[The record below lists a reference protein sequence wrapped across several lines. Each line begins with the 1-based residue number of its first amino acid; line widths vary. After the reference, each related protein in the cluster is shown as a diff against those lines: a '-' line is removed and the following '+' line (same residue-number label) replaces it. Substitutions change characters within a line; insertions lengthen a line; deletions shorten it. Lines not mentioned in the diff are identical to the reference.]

1 MYPNIGIANISRGYL
16 RSITQKAVE
25 LEIAFIVFTYPIVE
39 HIFMSPFDHTKYR
52 PFPVIKKP
60 NRRWPSEQISKA
72 PIWCAVDLRDGN
84 QALIEPMNVSQKQKM
99 WALLI
104 KLGFKEIE
112 IGFPSASQPD
122 FDFCRWLIE
131 ENQIPSDVKI
141 QALTQARPELIERTY
156 EALRGVKQAIV
167 HVYNSTSPVQREKVF
182 KLDKKGIK
190 EIAIT
195 GAQKVLDQSK
205 KFSNTIWDFEYS
217 PESFS
222 STEIDYSIEVC
233 NAVIDVWQPTPE
245 HKIILNLPATVEC
258 ATANV
263 FADQIELFCDEIN
276 KRDSIII
283 SLHTHNDRGCGVA
296 AAELGLMAGADRIEG
311 TLMGN
316 GERTGNMDLVT
327 MAMNLYSQGID
338 PEIDLSNADEILRIV
353 TECTQIAAHPR
364 HPWFGEL
371 VYTAFS
377 GSHQDAIRKCLAQ
390 QKEGQP
396 WDVAYLPINP
406 KDIGRDYQS
415 VIRVNSQ
422 SGKGGVAYI
431 LEQDYGLQLPRW
443 LQIEASRKVQAH
455 AEAES
460 IEVAPEKIWGIIQ
473 SAFMQTD
480 ETQQLGSYHLEHNG
494 QHEHIRATLINNNN
508 NGKIEEIIYG
518 QGDGALSA
526 FCHALEGHFGF
537 PLEIA
542 QYHQHAIG
550 SGTDASAIG
559 YVQVKIDGARYCGIA
574 KDRDIMSANL
584 NAILVCVKQAV
595 NDDSLKYSR
604 HSVCV

>member
-1 MYPNIGIANISRGYL
+1 
-16 RSITQKAVE
+16 
-25 LEIAFIVFTYPIVE
+25 
-39 HIFMSPFDHTKYR
+39 MSQFDHTKYR
-52 PFPVIKKP
+52 PFTVIKNP
-60 NRRWPSEQISKA
+60 NRRWPSKQITRA

-84 QALIEPMNVSQKQKM
+84 QALIEPMNISQKQKM

-156 EALRGVKQAIV
+156 EALKGAKQAIV

-182 KLDKKGIK
+182 KLDKQGI
-190 EIAIT
+190 IAIATT
-195 GAQKVLDQSK
+195 GARKVLEESK
-205 KFSNTIWDFEYS
+205 KFPNTQWYFEYS

-222 STEIDYSIEVC
+222 STEIDFSIEVC
-233 NAVIDVWQPTPE
+233 NAVINVWQPTPE

-258 ATANV
+258 ATPNV
-263 FADQIELFCDEIN
+263 FADQIELFCDAIN
-276 KRDSIII
+276 QRHCVII
-283 SLHTHNDRGCGVA
+283 SLHTHNDRGCGIA

-316 GERTGNMDLVT
+316 GERTGNMDLVA
-327 MAMNLYSQGID
+327 MAMNLYSQGIN
-338 PEIDLSNADEILRIV
+338 PQLDLSNADEIVRTV
-353 TECTQIAAHPR
+353 TECTQIATHPR

-371 VYTAFS
+371 VFTAFS

-390 QKEGQP
+390 QKSGEP
-396 WDVAYLPINP
+396 WDVAYLPIDP
-406 KDIGRDYQS
+406 KDLGRDYQS

-455 AEAES
+455 AEKET
-460 IEVAPEKIWGIIQ
+460 IEVAPEKIWEIIQ
-473 SAFMQTD
+473 SAFMLTD
-480 ETQQLGSYHLEHNG
+480 ETQQLSNYHLTHNG
-494 QHEHIRATLINNNN
+494 KQEHIRATLISND
-508 NGKIEEIIYG
+508 KQQTQQIING

-526 FCHALEGHFGF
+526 FCDAIKNHFGF
-537 PLEIA
+537 QLEIVH
-542 QYHQHAIG
+542 YHQHAIG
-550 SGTDASAIG
+550 SGTGASAMG
-559 YVQVKIDGARYCGIA
+559 YVQVKINDKRYCGIA
-574 KDRDIMSANL
+574 KNRDVMSANL
-584 NAILVCVKQAV
+584 NAILVCVKQAL
-595 NDDSLKYSR
+595 DDVAFK
-604 HSVCV
+604 HSSQALSS

>member
-1 MYPNIGIANISRGYL
+1 
-16 RSITQKAVE
+16 
-25 LEIAFIVFTYPIVE
+25 
-39 HIFMSPFDHTKYR
+39 MSSFDHTKYH
-52 PFPVIKKP
+52 PFTVIEKP
-60 NRRWPSEQISKA
+60 NRRWPSEHITQA

-84 QALIEPMNVSQKQKM
+84 QALIEPMNVIQKQKM

-131 ENQIPSDVKI
+131 ENQIPDDVKI

-156 EALRGVKQAIV
+156 EALKGAKQAIV
-167 HVYNSTSPVQREKVF
+167 HVYNSTSPVQRDKVF
-182 KLDKKGIK
+182 KLDKQGLVA
-190 EIAIT
+190 IAT
-195 GAQKVLDQSK
+195 RGAQKVLDESK
-205 KFSNTIWDFEYS
+205 KYPNTAWYFEYS

-222 STEIDYSIEVC
+222 STEIDFSIEIC
-233 NAVIDVWQPTPE
+233 NAVIDVWQPTPA

-258 ATANV
+258 ATPNV
-263 FADQIELFCDEIN
+263 FADQIELFCDAI
-276 KRDSIII
+276 KQRHCVIV

-327 MAMNLYSQGID
+327 LAMNLYSQGIN
-338 PEIDLSNADEILRIV
+338 PELDLSNADEIVRTV
-353 TECTQIAAHPR
+353 HECTQIATHPR

-371 VYTAFS
+371 VFTAFS

-390 QKEGQP
+390 QKSDEP
-396 WDVAYLPINP
+396 WDVAYLPIDP
-406 KDIGRDYQS
+406 KDLGRDYQS

-455 AEAES
+455 AEQAS
-460 IEVAPEKIWGIIQ
+460 IEVAPEKIWEIVE
-473 SAFMQTD
+473 SAFMRTD
-480 ETQQLGSYHLEHNG
+480 DTHQLGSYQLANNG
-494 QHEHIRATLINNNN
+494 THEHIRATLINHDDD
-508 NGKIEEIIYG
+508 KTQQIING

-526 FCHALEGHFGF
+526 FCDAIENHFGF
-537 PLEIA
+537 RLEIA
-542 QYHQHAIG
+542 HYHQHALG
-550 SGTDASAIG
+550 SGTDASAMG
-559 YVQVKIDGARYCGIA
+559 YVQVKIDDRRYCGIA
-574 KDRDIMSANL
+574 KSRDVMSANL
-584 NAILVCVKQAV
+584 NAILVCVKQAL
-595 NDDSLKYSR
+595 DDTSIK
-604 HSVCV
+604 HSSEALTT

>member
-1 MYPNIGIANISRGYL
+1 
-16 RSITQKAVE
+16 
-25 LEIAFIVFTYPIVE
+25 
-39 HIFMSPFDHTKYR
+39 MSQFDHTKYR
-52 PFPVIKKP
+52 PFTVIKNP
-60 NRRWPSEQISKA
+60 NRRWPSKQITRA

-84 QALIEPMNVSQKQKM
+84 QALIEPMNISQKQKM

-156 EALRGVKQAIV
+156 EALKGAKQAIV

-182 KLDKKGIK
+182 KLDKQGIVA
-190 EIAIT
+190 IATT
-195 GAQKVLDQSK
+195 GAQKVLDESK
-205 KFSNTIWDFEYS
+205 KFPNTQWYFEYS

-222 STEIDYSIEVC
+222 STEIDFSIEVC
-233 NAVIDVWQPTPE
+233 NAVINVWQPTPE

-258 ATANV
+258 ATPNV
-263 FADQIELFCDEIN
+263 FADQIELFCDAIN
-276 KRDSIII
+276 QRHCVII
-283 SLHTHNDRGCGVA
+283 SLHTHNDRGCGIA

-316 GERTGNMDLVT
+316 GERTGNMDLVA
-327 MAMNLYSQGID
+327 MAMNLYSQGIN
-338 PEIDLSNADEILRIV
+338 PQLDLSNADEIVRTV
-353 TECTQIAAHPR
+353 TECTQIATHPR

-371 VYTAFS
+371 VFTAFS

-390 QKEGQP
+390 QKSGEP
-396 WDVAYLPINP
+396 WDVAYLPIDP
-406 KDIGRDYQS
+406 KDLGRDYQS

-455 AEAES
+455 AEKET
-460 IEVAPEKIWGIIQ
+460 IEVAPEKIWEIIQ
-473 SAFMQTD
+473 SAFMHTD
-480 ETQQLGSYHLEHNG
+480 ETQQLSNYHLTHNG
-494 QHEHIRATLINNNN
+494 RQEHIRATLISND
-508 NGKIEEIIYG
+508 KQQTQQIING

-526 FCHALEGHFGF
+526 FCDAIKNHFGF
-537 PLEIA
+537 QLEIVH
-542 QYHQHAIG
+542 YHQHAIG
-550 SGTDASAIG
+550 SGTGASAMG
-559 YVQVKIDGARYCGIA
+559 YVQVKINDKRYCGIA
-574 KDRDIMSANL
+574 KNRDVMSANL
-584 NAILVCVKQAV
+584 NAILVCVKQAL
-595 NDDSLKYSR
+595 DDAAFK
-604 HSVCV
+604 HSSQALSS